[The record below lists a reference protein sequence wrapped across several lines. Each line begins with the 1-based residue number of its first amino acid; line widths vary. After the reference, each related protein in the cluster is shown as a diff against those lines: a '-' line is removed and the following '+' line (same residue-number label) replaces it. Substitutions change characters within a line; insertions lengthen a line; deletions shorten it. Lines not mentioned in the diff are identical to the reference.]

1 LCAQVRC
8 FVSLVSK
15 PEVELGLGGPYQER
29 VQHVLDDV
37 EPEADPVPCAQAN
50 VEDCLV
56 GVVRWTTALT
66 RLGQCATFV
75 VEQLRAGQTV
85 YVHCSDGVGRTGV
98 VCAAV
103 VGMLAR
109 LPAEEALA
117 RAEDAYAKRRFT
129 TRCSPETEEQRTMV
143 RALLDQHSG
152 AGSKTAA
159 AGAAAA
165 AAPPAAAAVAA
176 AAAAARSAATEPEA
190 PATAESAEAAPT
202 QTAQAEA
209 PSKQPQQRQAPTL
222 MMTPR
227 CDFEFVAAP
236 APAPQPEPQAGGAP
250 DADESGSKPV
260 SPSAEPA
267 EGPLTAQQELRR
279 LQQRFAATAAGVCEE
294 DAEELEKLRLQR
306 LAQLKAE
313 QKAKQEELERRY
325 DAYCAQKT
333 KDDQEGVSKL
343 RGGLIVEDLPSWAQ
357 GLAKRKALEG
367 ASEGGAEGGGGEGQ
381 SVLRPSEQ
389 RAADAAAQPNKWGF
403 EH

>member
-1 LCAQVRC
+1 MRC

-152 AGSKTAA
+152 AGSKAAA

-202 QTAQAEA
+202 ITHT
-209 PSKQPQQRQAPTL
+209 PPPT
-222 MMTPR
+222 
-227 CDFEFVAAP
+227 AAP
-236 APAPQPEPQAGGAP
+236 PTNPTPTPTPTHPLTLPAATPTP
-250 DADESGSKPV
+250 
-260 SPSAEPA
+260 PSAMVASVRPRRKVAKASNLPGSNPPSPA
-267 EGPLTAQQELRR
+267 RP
-279 LQQRFAATAAGVCEE
+279 
-294 DAEELEKLRLQR
+294 
-306 LAQLKAE
+306 
-313 QKAKQEELERRY
+313 
-325 DAYCAQKT
+325 
-333 KDDQEGVSKL
+333 
-343 RGGLIVEDLPSWAQ
+343 
-357 GLAKRKALEG
+357 AKRRKG
-367 ASEGGAEGGGGEGQ
+367 ASKK
-381 SVLRPSEQ
+381 R
-389 RAADAAAQPNKWGF
+389 
-403 EH
+403 